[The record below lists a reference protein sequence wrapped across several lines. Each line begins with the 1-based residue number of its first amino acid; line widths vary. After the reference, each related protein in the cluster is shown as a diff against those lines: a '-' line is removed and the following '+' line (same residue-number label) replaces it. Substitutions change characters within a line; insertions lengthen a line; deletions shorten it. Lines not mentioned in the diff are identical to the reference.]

1 MCFCLLIGLGMGQ
14 FSNPVATHLRINEVE
29 VPSPPRGWGDE
40 KASRDENRMSQLPP
54 FYYGLFLWKFN
65 FKDWVFHSMVI
76 WGSELCKR
84 DGNRI
89 PSLNFTG
96 MRPLSTFNS
105 IKRLSCKR

>member
-1 MCFCLLIGLGMGQ
+1 MGQ
-14 FSNPVATHLRINEVE
+14 FSNPVAKHLRINEVE
-29 VPSPPRGWGDE
+29 VPPPGGRGGMKKLLE
-40 KASRDENRMSQLPP
+40 TNRLSQLPP

-65 FKDWVFHSMVI
+65 FKDWVFHSTVI

-105 IKRLSCKR
+105 IKRLPCKR